1 MRIVPLF
8 LDNSSF
14 VNNLQCR
21 RDSSFYLCGEIAR
34 YIYRLCFRCYSPD
47 TIPLENSWFLLLN
60 FQTSEGTF
68 MPADEFLTR
77 LKMTNKVAKSC
88 KQKAEGVHSGKKIDR
103 AAVQK
108 TATTIKND
116 FVRDTQ
122 SYLQYLIGTVLRQAG
137 LCSNLV
143 RGLAAFDP
151 HIMVHR
157 ATEVALRHFDLL
169 YRTFQL
175 RSWVSSANESACR
188 DEYVELL
195 DQLRASIL
203 PSFDVT
209 QGSAD
214 LIDFLINLDFMQ
226 EHSHLL
232 YLFKL
237 SCLCVTSNSPRYP
250 VVTVGSLSTS
260 NYRSRLTDVVLPV
273 QSYLSGVP
281 DSVAFCSNESNLSEF
296 SLLSAS
302 FGRSALS
309 SSYDPWTFIDVFGRG
324 KIYKTLLTTYRS
336 ALSGLGE
343 EVGDPDR
350 NETSTFGEAPAVVP
364 PSDRKRRRMEKSN
377 SRSRASSVVEDSPAG
392 TSKD

>member
-1 MRIVPLF
+1 MGIVPLF
-8 LDNSSF
+8 SDNFSF
-14 VNNLQCR
+14 VTNLQRR

-34 YIYRLCFRCYSPD
+34 YIYRLCFRCYTAD
-47 TIPLENSWFLLLN
+47 TIPLENLWFLFLK
-60 FQTSEGTF
+60 FQTSEGTL

-77 LKMTNKVAKSC
+77 LKMTNKVAKAS
-88 KQKAEGVHSGKKIDR
+88 KQKSKGVHSGKKIDR

-122 SYLQYLIGTVLRQAG
+122 SYLQHLIGAVLRQAG
-137 LCSNLV
+137 LCFNLV

-151 HIMVHR
+151 YVMVHR
-157 ATEVALRHFDLL
+157 PTEVALRQFDLL

-175 RSWVSSANESACR
+175 RSLVSPANESACP

-195 DQLRASIL
+195 DQLRASSL

-209 QGSAD
+209 QGSPD

-237 SCLCVTSNSPRYP
+237 GCLCVTSNSPRYP

-260 NYRSRLTDVVLPV
+260 NYQSRLTDVVLPV
-273 QSYLSGVP
+273 QS
-281 DSVAFCSNESNLSEF
+281 
-296 SLLSAS
+296 
-302 FGRSALS
+302 
-309 SSYDPWTFIDVFGRG
+309 
-324 KIYKTLLTTYRS
+324 
-336 ALSGLGE
+336 
-343 EVGDPDR
+343 
-350 NETSTFGEAPAVVP
+350 
-364 PSDRKRRRMEKSN
+364 
-377 SRSRASSVVEDSPAG
+377 
-392 TSKD
+392 

>member
-1 MRIVPLF
+1 MT
-8 LDNSSF
+8 
-14 VNNLQCR
+14 NLQRR

-34 YIYRLCFRCYSPD
+34 YIYRLCFRCYTPY

-68 MPADEFLTR
+68 MQADEFLTR
-77 LKMTNKVAKSC
+77 LKMTKKVAKAS
-88 KQKAEGVHSGKKIDR
+88 KQQSEGVHSGKKVDR

-116 FVRDTQ
+116 NDFVRDTQ
-122 SYLQYLIGTVLRQAG
+122 SYLQHLIGAVLRQAS

-151 HIMVHR
+151 YVMVHR
-157 ATEVALRHFDLL
+157 PTEVALRHFDLL

-175 RSWVSSANESACR
+175 RSWVSPANESACR

-195 DQLRASIL
+195 DQLRASSL
-203 PSFDVT
+203 LSFDVT
-209 QGSAD
+209 QGSPN
-214 LIDFLINLDFMQ
+214 LINFLINLDFMQ
-226 EHSHLL
+226 DNSHLL

-260 NYRSRLTDVVLPV
+260 NYQSRLTDVVLPF

-281 DSVAFCSNESNLSEF
+281 DSVVFCSNESNLSKF

-302 FGRSALS
+302 FGQSALS
-309 SSYDPWTFIDVFGRG
+309 SSFDPWMFVDEIGRD
-324 KIYKTLLTTYRS
+324 KIYKTLLTTYRFT
-336 ALSGLGE
+336 LSGLGE
-343 EVGDPDR
+343 EFRDPDG

-377 SRSRASSVVEDSPAG
+377 SRSRASSVVEESPAG
-392 TSKD
+392 TCKD